1 LISYFDGHSPRNSS
15 LSPYLCVSYLCMS
28 WAFPS
33 GNYSLYFLLEYIHFI
48 WRSHCDNSKQAY
60 IVHCLDHPH
69 HLSPSTPPCPTS
81 SNSKRFHCSMSYR
94 YMKSINHI
102 LSPSSLL
109 FTPSKSIPPHC
120 TNFIVLPFI
129 INF

>member
-60 IVHCLDHPH
+60 IVHFILYI
-69 HLSPSTPPCPTS
+69 SPPQPLPAPLQAIA
-81 SNSKRFHCSMSYR
+81 RG
-94 YMKSINHI
+94 
-102 LSPSSLL
+102 
-109 FTPSKSIPPHC
+109 
-120 TNFIVLPFI
+120 FIVLCHIGIWSLSTIFSHLHLFCSPPPKVSLHI
-129 INF
+129 VPIL